1 MIELKQIVKRYKM
14 GGEIINALDRVDI
27 TITDHEFVAIIGP
40 SGSGKSTLMNIVG
53 CLDSPDEGEYL
64 LDGEDVSEF
73 SSRELAIIRNKKIGF
88 IFQQFNL
95 LGKLTAY
102 ENVELP
108 LIYQGLPAAE
118 RKERVTEALERV
130 GLAERMKHRPNQLSG
145 GQQQRVAIARALSTR
160 PSLILA
166 DEPTGNLDSKSG
178 QDIMRILHELHEQG
192 KAIMLITHDNA
203 ISLEAERHM
212 AIRDGR
218 ISEVNGNHDVTKL
231 LLHASENE
239 AKAPERGESAS

>member
-14 GGEIINALDRVDI
+14 GGEVINALDRVDLSI
-27 TITDHEFVAIIGP
+27 ADHEFVAIIGP

-53 CLDSPDEGEYL
+53 CLDYPDEGEYL

-73 SSRELAIIRNKKIGF
+73 SPRELAVIRNKKIGF

-108 LIYQGLPAAE
+108 LIYQGLSSAE

-130 GLAERMKHRPNQLSG
+130 GLGERMKHRPNQLSG
-145 GQQQRVAIARALSTR
+145 GQQQRVANAPARSTH
-160 PSLILA
+160 PTQINA
-166 DEPTGNLDSKSG
+166 HEPTRHLATKSG
-178 QDIMRILHELHEQG
+178 QDIIRMLHELHDQG
-192 KAIMLITHDNA
+192 NAIMLITHDNA
-203 ISLEAERHM
+203 ISLEAQRRM
-212 AIRDGR
+212 AIRDGK
-218 ISEVNGNHDVTKL
+218 ISLVNGNHDVTK
-231 LLHASENE
+231 AAE
-239 AKAPERGESAS
+239 AGEPEREESAS

>member
-1 MIELKQIVKRYKM
+1 LIELKQIVKRYKM
-14 GGEIINALDRVDI
+14 GGEIINALDRVDL
-27 TITDHEFVAIIGP
+27 TIADHEFVAIIGP

-53 CLDSPDEGEYL
+53 CLDYPDEGEYL

-73 SSRELAIIRNKKIGF
+73 SPRELAVIRNKKIGF

-108 LIYQGLPAAE
+108 LIYQGLSSTE

-130 GLAERMKHRPNQLSG
+130 GLGERMKHRPNQLSG

-160 PSLILA
+160 PALILA

-178 QDIMRILHELHEQG
+178 QDIIRMLHELHDQG
-192 KAIMLITHDNA
+192 NAIMLITHDNA
-203 ISLEAERHM
+203 ISLEAQRRM
-212 AIRDGR
+212 SIRDGQ
-218 ISEVNGNHDVTKL
+218 ISEVNGNHDVTKT
-231 LLHASENE
+231 AE
-239 AKAPERGESAS
+239 AGEPEREESAS